1 MLIQNGK
8 DGLTVKLEQ
17 RGKRDHWK
25 NLILKWLSVH
35 EGHRKTELLL
45 CPSTSCPA
53 EAKRVIWIHF
63 HLPIMSFEV
72 MEFGKDVYD
81 LFNNY

>member
-1 MLIQNGK
+1 MERLHSEM
-8 DGLTVKLEQ
+8 V
-17 RGKRDHWK
+17 
-25 NLILKWLSVH
+25 SVR

-53 EAKRVIWIHF
+53 EAKSVIWIHF
-63 HLPIMSFEV
+63 HLPIMPFEV

>member
-1 MLIQNGK
+1 MERLHSEM
-8 DGLTVKLEQ
+8 V
-17 RGKRDHWK
+17 
-25 NLILKWLSVH
+25 SVR

-53 EAKRVIWIHF
+53 EAKSIIWIHF
-63 HLPIMSFEV
+63 HLPIMPFEV
-72 MEFGKDVYD
+72 TEFGKDVYD

>member
-1 MLIQNGK
+1 M
-8 DGLTVKLEQ
+8 V
-17 RGKRDHWK
+17 
-25 NLILKWLSVH
+25 SVR
-35 EGHRKTELLL
+35 EGHRKAELLL

-53 EAKRVIWIHF
+53 EAKGVIWIHF
-63 HLPIMSFEV
+63 HLPIMPFEV